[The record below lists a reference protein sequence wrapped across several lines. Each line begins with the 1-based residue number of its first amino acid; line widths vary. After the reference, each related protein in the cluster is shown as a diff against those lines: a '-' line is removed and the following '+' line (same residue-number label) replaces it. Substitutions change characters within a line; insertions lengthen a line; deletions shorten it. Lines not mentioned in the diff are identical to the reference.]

1 MENIISTKDGVVQ
14 NILYIT
20 IGCLLAS
27 FTSRLYD
34 VVTKKSN
41 DTLYSIDD
49 SNNKMMTMLVLGFV
63 YLFGGVYASKNMSSP
78 ALRGISLGGLFL
90 IFYHIV
96 INWGRINELH
106 QLLIMGVILATLIY
120 LGSGLSFL

>member
-34 VVTKKSN
+34 VVTKKS
-41 DTLYSIDD
+41 DDALYSSKD
-49 SNNKMMTMLVLGFV
+49 SDNKMMSMLVLGFV
-63 YLFGGVYASKNMSSP
+63 YLFGGVYASRNMSSP

-90 IFYHIV
+90 IFWHV
-96 INWGRINELH
+96 VVNWNRFNDLH
-106 QLLIMGVILATLIY
+106 QLLVMGIVLATLIY
-120 LGSGLSFL
+120 SGSSFLQ